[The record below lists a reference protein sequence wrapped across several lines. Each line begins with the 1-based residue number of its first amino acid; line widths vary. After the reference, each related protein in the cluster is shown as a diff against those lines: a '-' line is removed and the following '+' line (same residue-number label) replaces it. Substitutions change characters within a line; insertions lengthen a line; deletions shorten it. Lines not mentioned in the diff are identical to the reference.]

1 MARKKVD
8 AKGGNGDITFDLENG
23 TATKYLR
30 NTSSK
35 DKVQRFKKELETLKK
50 IISPIEIP
58 NIVKVEE
65 VVINEERIQESYII
79 MKKYDG
85 SLLDLF
91 RITKG
96 NVIFSLN
103 LILPI
108 IKALYQLS
116 KLHPAIFHRDIKPDN
131 ILYEKDGDVYT
142 LFLTDFGTCFL
153 KDGNERITPEP
164 MAVGPRLFIAPE
176 YEVGRVDEVDE
187 KGDIFSVGKVIWC
200 MLNGIPN
207 DFLPSNFW
215 FLDEY
220 NLQKRFPNNPDMI
233 CANLIIASCLSIN
246 PKNRCDYLSLIHQ
259 IENVIGKNGVHK
271 DNEMKLRITL
281 YQEKRKIELDEIKEK
296 NRLLVNAFSQCY
308 IKALEA
314 LLSEYANFELLQ
326 VLYNEYKLNSK
337 DGIEFTT
344 TNVDNNSAHY
354 LYSRSYDRIYISI
367 NYNPQNENDR
377 YSNLSI
383 MYKISNPS
391 SSGTIYFRYLENST
405 IVCEN
410 NGVLKLLSV
419 ETMINVLNIII
430 QEYISDNQPKLEEW

>member
-1 MARKKVD
+1 M
-8 AKGGNGDITFDLENG
+8 IYFFDLEDG
-23 TATKYLR
+23 TAKKYLR

-35 DKVQRFKKELETLKK
+35 DKVQRFEKELDTLKK
-50 IISPIEIP
+50 ISPIEIP

-65 VVINEERIQESYII
+65 VYIDKKIIQNSYIK

-85 SLLDLF
+85 SLFDLF
-91 RITKG
+91 KITKG

-108 IKALYQLS
+108 IKALYKLS
-116 KLHPAIFHRDIKPDN
+116 KFSPAIYHRDIKPDN

-153 KDGNERITPEP
+153 KDGSERITPEL
-164 MAVGPRLFIAPE
+164 MAVGPRLFVAPE

-281 YQEKRKIELDEIKEK
+281 YQEKRKFELYEIKEK
-296 NRLLVNAFSQCY
+296 NRLLVNKFSQCY
-308 IKALEA
+308 LKALEA
-314 LLSEYANFELLQ
+314 LLNEYANFELLQ
-326 VLYNEYKLNSK
+326 LLYNEYKRNSK
-337 DGIEFTT
+337 DGIEFTS

-354 LYSRSYDRIYISI
+354 LYSSSYDRIYISI

-391 SSGTIYFRYLENST
+391 SSGTIYFRYLENNT

-419 ETMINVLNIII
+419 EAMIDILNIII
-430 QEYISDNQPKLEEW
+430 EEYISDNQPRLEEW

>member
-35 DKVQRFKKELETLKK
+35 DKVQRFEKELDTLMK
-50 IISPIEIP
+50 ISPIEIP

-65 VVINEERIQESYII
+65 VFINKERIQESYIK

-91 RITKG
+91 KTTKG

-116 KLHPAIFHRDIKPDN
+116 KLHPAIYHRDIKPDN

-200 MLNGIPN
+200 MLNGNPN

-220 NLQKRFPNNPDMI
+220 NLQKRFPSNPDMI

-281 YQEKRKIELDEIKEK
+281 YQEKRKIELYEIKEK
-296 NRLLVNAFSQCY
+296 NRLLVNTFSQCY

-326 VLYNEYKLNSK
+326 VLYNEYKRKSK

>member
-1 MARKKVD
+1 MAEKAD
-8 AKGGNGDITFDLENG
+8 AKGGNGDIFFDLDNG
-23 TATKYLR
+23 TAKKYLR

-35 DKVQRFKKELETLKK
+35 DKVQRFEKELDTLKK
-50 IISPIEIP
+50 ISPIEIP

-65 VVINEERIQESYII
+65 VYIDKKIIQNSYIK

-85 SLLDLF
+85 SLFDLF
-91 RITKG
+91 KFTKG

-108 IKALYQLS
+108 IKALYKLS
-116 KLHPAIFHRDIKPDN
+116 KFSPSIYHRDIKPDN

-153 KDGNERITPEP
+153 KDGSERITPEP
-164 MAVGPRLFIAPE
+164 MAVGPRLFVAPE

-296 NRLLVNAFSQCY
+296 NRLLVNEFSRCY
-308 IKALEA
+308 LKALEA
-314 LLSEYANFELLQ
+314 LLNEYANFELLQ
-326 VLYNEYKLNSK
+326 LLYNEYKRKSK

-354 LYSRSYDRIYISI
+354 LYGKRYDRIYISI
-367 NYNPQNENDR
+367 NYNPQNKNDR

-391 SSGTIYFRYLENST
+391 SSGTIYFRYLENNT

-419 ETMINVLNIII
+419 EAMIDILNIII
-430 QEYISDNQPKLEEW
+430 EEYISDNHPRLEEW